1 MSYNH
6 DWKKD
11 MDALVAVTSAAWFDT
26 GRAPKANHTSGS
38 ICLNPRAW
46 EDEVKEEDKPQV

>member
-11 MDALVAVTSAAWFDT
+11 MDALVALTSTAWFGPRVNEKPKGVSAT
-26 GRAPKANHTSGS
+26 VSLGKPKEEVKPKA
-38 ICLNPRAW
+38 
-46 EDEVKEEDKPQV
+46 